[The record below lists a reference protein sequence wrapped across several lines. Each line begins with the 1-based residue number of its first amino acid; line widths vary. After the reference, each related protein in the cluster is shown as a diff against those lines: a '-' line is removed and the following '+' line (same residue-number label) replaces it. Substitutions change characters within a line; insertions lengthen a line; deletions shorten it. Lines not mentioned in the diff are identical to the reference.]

1 MTRYLL
7 RKRIFAVVFLVT
19 IFCFS
24 ILNFVHS
31 YEPLKEKLIEI
42 VNAKEEFSVKRVVE
56 LETTITDNLYGR
68 MNYIEAYGYIQK
80 LLDKREFNNFNSIKD
95 EYGYLQ
101 YASFYREE
109 DTRLFEYSMRIK
121 RLQDYV
127 KTSDTKVLFVV
138 PSGKYDKN
146 ETKLRIGMPINDPNW
161 IVDEMMFYLNRLGVE
176 TLDLR
181 QSIPNEELSYEEAFF
196 KTDHHWT
203 IPAAF
208 YATCEVVDKINDSF
222 GENLDPQGYYTDI
235 KNYDIVTYRSGML
248 GSMGRKTGANFCGI
262 EDFTA
267 LWPRFEG
274 DYTRESMTQGG
285 QSNKKQGSFIEVLM
299 ESSVLTDKTD
309 IYSDSQY
316 SLYLNGLRIYEKIV
330 NEENPEGSK
339 IFMIR
344 DSYFSPVISFLM
356 PMCGQIDAI
365 WSLEDTRELDIES
378 YVKENEFDYIIIE
391 VYPYNINSSAFNFFK
406 ED

>member
-1 MTRYLL
+1 
-7 RKRIFAVVFLVT
+7 
-19 IFCFS
+19 
-24 ILNFVHS
+24 
-31 YEPLKEKLIEI
+31 
-42 VNAKEEFSVKRVVE
+42 
-56 LETTITDNLYGR
+56 
-68 MNYIEAYGYIQK
+68 
-80 LLDKREFNNFNSIKD
+80 
-95 EYGYLQ
+95 
-101 YASFYREE
+101 
-109 DTRLFEYSMRIK
+109 
-121 RLQDYV
+121 
-127 KTSDTKVLFVV
+127 
-138 PSGKYDKN
+138 
-146 ETKLRIGMPINDPNW
+146 
-161 IVDEMMFYLNRLGVE
+161 
-176 TLDLR
+176 
-181 QSIPNEELSYEEAFF
+181 

-274 DYTRESMTQGG
+274 DYTRESMMQGG

-356 PMCGQIDAI
+356 P
-365 WSLEDTRELDIES
+365 
-378 YVKENEFDYIIIE
+378 
-391 VYPYNINSSAFNFFK
+391 
-406 ED
+406 

>member
-138 PSGKYDKN
+138 PPGKYDKN

-161 IVDEMMFYLNRLGVE
+161 IVDEMMFYLNR
-176 TLDLR
+176 
-181 QSIPNEELSYEEAFF
+181 QI
-196 KTDHHWT
+196 
-203 IPAAF
+203 
-208 YATCEVVDKINDSF
+208 
-222 GENLDPQGYYTDI
+222 
-235 KNYDIVTYRSGML
+235 
-248 GSMGRKTGANFCGI
+248 GRAH
-262 EDFTA
+262 
-267 LWPRFEG
+267 
-274 DYTRESMTQGG
+274 
-285 QSNKKQGSFIEVLM
+285 V
-299 ESSVLTDKTD
+299 
-309 IYSDSQY
+309 
-316 SLYLNGLRIYEKIV
+316 
-330 NEENPEGSK
+330 
-339 IFMIR
+339 
-344 DSYFSPVISFLM
+344 
-356 PMCGQIDAI
+356 
-365 WSLEDTRELDIES
+365 
-378 YVKENEFDYIIIE
+378 
-391 VYPYNINSSAFNFFK
+391 
-406 ED
+406 

>member
-365 WSLEDTRELDIES
+365 WSLEDTRELDIGS

>member
-222 GENLDPQGYYTDI
+222 GENLDPQGYYTNI

>member
-138 PSGKYDKN
+138 PPGKYDKN

>member
-138 PSGKYDKN
+138 PPGKYDKN

-316 SLYLNGLRIYEKIV
+316 SLYLNGLRIYEKIM
-330 NEENPEGSK
+330 NEENPEGNK

-356 PMCGQIDAI
+356 PMCRQIDAI

>member
-1 MTRYLL
+1 
-7 RKRIFAVVFLVT
+7 
-19 IFCFS
+19 
-24 ILNFVHS
+24 
-31 YEPLKEKLIEI
+31 LKEKLIEI

-138 PSGKYDKN
+138 PPGKYDKN

>member
-138 PSGKYDKN
+138 PPGKYDKN

-274 DYTRESMTQGG
+274 DYTRESMMQGG

>member
-138 PSGKYDKN
+138 PPGKYDKN

-248 GSMGRKTGANFCGI
+248 GSMGRKTGANFSGI

-274 DYTRESMTQGG
+274 DYTRESMMQGG

>member
-1 MTRYLL
+1 
-7 RKRIFAVVFLVT
+7 
-19 IFCFS
+19 
-24 ILNFVHS
+24 
-31 YEPLKEKLIEI
+31 
-42 VNAKEEFSVKRVVE
+42 
-56 LETTITDNLYGR
+56 
-68 MNYIEAYGYIQK
+68 
-80 LLDKREFNNFNSIKD
+80 
-95 EYGYLQ
+95 
-101 YASFYREE
+101 
-109 DTRLFEYSMRIK
+109 
-121 RLQDYV
+121 
-127 KTSDTKVLFVV
+127 
-138 PSGKYDKN
+138 
-146 ETKLRIGMPINDPNW
+146 MPINDPNW